1 MRTAFVIIAALS
13 LAAISAPA
21 QDAPASH
28 RHTGSHAFNAPGQ
41 DWAKQRADKSPRHQE
56 WVSVKSGAR
65 TVNAFLV
72 YPEIKVKATSIVV
85 IHEIMGLTDW
95 VRSLADQLAEA
106 GYIAIAP
113 DLLSGL
119 GPKGGG
125 TVDIADRTAIGQ
137 AIGALP
143 PDQIAA
149 DLNSVADYV
158 SKLPAANGNVAVAG
172 FRYGGSQA
180 FRFATIRPNLVAVF
194 VFYGAG
200 PNKKEDV
207 ARINAPVYGF
217 YGAADERI
225 NATIPRTQALMK
237 EAGKK
242 FDPVVYEGAGHGF
255 MRAGEDPAN
264 LSEANKWAR
273 NKAWERWKG
282 ILKKL

>member
-13 LAAISAPA
+13 LAAISASA
-21 QDAPASH
+21 QDAPAF
-28 RHTGSHAFNAPGQ
+28 RHGAGSHAFNAPVQ

-56 WVSVKSGAR
+56 WVSVKNGDR

-72 YPEIKVKATSIVV
+72 YPEVKVKATSIVV

-125 TVDIADRTAIGQ
+125 TADFADRGAVGQ

-143 PDQIAA
+143 PGQIAA

-172 FRYGGSQA
+172 FCYGGSQA
-180 FRFATIRPNLVAVF
+180 FRFATVRPDLVAAF

-200 PNKKEDV
+200 PDKKEDV

-217 YGAADERI
+217 YGGADERV

-237 EAGKK
+237 GAGKK

-264 LSEANKWAR
+264 LNEANKWAR
-273 NKAWERWKG
+273 NKAWERWKD